1 VELDQEASLVVEDA
15 PDVLD
20 VFTILLRL
28 EGAHAVGAA
37 TGADALA
44 ISRGHHFDVVVVD
57 LGLPDIPGE
66 VLIRTIIAAAR
77 GLLTVV
83 VITGERGSAVTRA
96 REAGASAVFMKPCD
110 WGHVIRYLNGLDR
123 VAA

>member
-66 VLIRTIIAAAR
+66 VLIRTIIATAR

-96 REAGASAVFMKPCD
+96 REAGASAVFMS
-110 WGHVIRYLNGLDR
+110 R
-123 VAA
+123 VTGGTSSGT